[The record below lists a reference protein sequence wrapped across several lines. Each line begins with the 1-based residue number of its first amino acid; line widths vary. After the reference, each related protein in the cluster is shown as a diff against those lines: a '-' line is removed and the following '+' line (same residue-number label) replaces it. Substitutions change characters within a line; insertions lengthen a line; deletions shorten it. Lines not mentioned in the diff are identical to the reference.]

1 MDHVYWQIEEQADK
15 MGDPELIALIK
26 DVAALMH
33 DREWNLSG
41 DTCDETWEESKEA
54 FKKKWFKSS
63 RASRLKGLIETM
75 FEETKTEC
83 MKIIGVN
90 ENDQV

>member
-1 MDHVYWQIEEQADK
+1 MDYVYWRIEEQADK

-26 DVAALMH
+26 DVANLMH

-54 FKKKWFKSS
+54 FKKKWFRSS
-63 RASRLKGLIETM
+63 RATRLKPNS
-75 FEETKTEC
+75 TKQNPN
-83 MKIIGVN
+83 V
-90 ENDQV
+90 